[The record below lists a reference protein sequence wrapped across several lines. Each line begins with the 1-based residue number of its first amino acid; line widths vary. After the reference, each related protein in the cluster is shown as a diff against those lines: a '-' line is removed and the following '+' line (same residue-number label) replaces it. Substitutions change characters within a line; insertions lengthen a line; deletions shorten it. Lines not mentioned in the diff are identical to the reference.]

1 MTGMKHCLKQREK
14 NKQKFTF
21 VTTGIDGPWEKG
33 EVTIRF
39 HFENKRKIGNHK
51 RYARISLW
59 GDDDFGMEKINVVEE
74 DFHNLVNMCK
84 KTGFIPTIDVLR
96 KMGFVFD

>member
-1 MTGMKHCLKQREK
+1 MKHCIKQREK

-39 HFENKRKIGNHK
+39 HPKNKRTKHQHDNCS
-51 RYARISLW
+51 RISLW
-59 GDDDFGMEKINVVEE
+59 GDDDFGMEKINACEE
-74 DFHNLVNMCK
+74 DFHNLVNICK
-84 KTGFIPTIDVLR
+84 NAAGFIPTIDVLR
-96 KMGFVFD
+96 KMGFVFC

>member
-1 MTGMKHCLKQREK
+1 MKHCIKQREK

-39 HFENKRKIGNHK
+39 HVENRRNG
-51 RYARISLW
+51 YATISLW
-59 GDDDFGMEKINVVEE
+59 GEDDFGMEKINAVEE
-74 DFHNLVNMCK
+74 DFHNLVNICK
-84 KTGFIPTIDVLR
+84 NTAGFIPTIDVLR
-96 KMGFVFD
+96 KMGFVFA

>member
-1 MTGMKHCLKQREK
+1 MKHCIKQREK

-39 HFENKRKIGNHK
+39 HC
-51 RYARISLW
+51 ARISLW
-59 GDDDFGMEKINVVEE
+59 GEDDFGMEKINACEE
-74 DFHNLVNMCK
+74 DFHNLVNICK
-84 KTGFIPTIDVLR
+84 NTAGFIPTIDVLR
-96 KMGFVFD
+96 KMGFVFC

>member
-1 MTGMKHCLKQREK
+1 MTNMKHCLKQREK

-21 VTTGIDGPWEKG
+21 LTIGLDGPWEKE

-39 HFENKRKIGNHK
+39 HHANKQAKLYSG
-51 RYARISLW
+51 ISIW
-59 GDDDFGMEKINVVEE
+59 GDDDFGMEKINAVEE

-96 KMGFVFD
+96 KMGFVFA